1 MKRMWIH
8 SAWEL
13 KALLRNGEQ
22 LLISFALPIIALVG
36 LLKFDALGLTDSR
49 HALAGALAMAILASA
64 FTAQAIS
71 LAIDRRYGVLR
82 MFATTALGPAG
93 LLGGKAIAIT
103 AVALLQ
109 TLTLGIAAWVLGI
122 REPVNWLYVIVC
134 VVLGVIA
141 GVGLAVLVGG
151 TMRAEAVIAV
161 ANLLWILMLLMGA
174 LLPPDLGFFAF
185 LPPGAL
191 GEGLR
196 AATTGSFDAL
206 SAGVLAAWAAALAWL
221 ASRSL
226 KWD

>member
-13 KALLRNGEQ
+13 KALMRNAEQ
-22 LLISFALPIIALVG
+22 LMISFALPIIALVG
-36 LLKFDALGLTDSR
+36 LLKFEALGLADSR
-49 HALAGALAMAILASA
+49 HALAGALAMAVLASA

-93 LLGGKAIAIT
+93 LLGGKSIAIT
-103 AVALLQ
+103 VVALLQ
-109 TLTLGIAAWVLGI
+109 TLALGVTAWALGI
-122 REPVNWLYVIVC
+122 REPINWLYVTVF
-134 VVLGVIA
+134 VVLGVVA
-141 GVGLAVLVGG
+141 GVGLAVLIGG

-161 ANLLWILMLLMGA
+161 ANLLWVLMLLAGA
-174 LLPPDLGFFAF
+174 ILPPEIGVFAYF
-185 LPPGAL
+185 PPGAL

-196 AATTGSFDAL
+196 AAAVGSFDVV
-206 SAGVLAAWAAALAWL
+206 SAIVLAAWATVIGWVAARA
-221 ASRSL
+221 L